1 MLYVLA
7 SGALYSYNRNDQSL
21 QTYDKTTVLSDC
33 DIAHI
38 AWCRRTPLVVVY
50 TNGNIDLLDQNS
62 NVTNMANYMNKSMT
76 EDKTVYSIDIAGSYA
91 YLSTG
96 FGIMKV
102 NVSGAEFSDTY
113 QLGFKVDYSYLDGSY
128 LYAASSTQGLY
139 RALLTSN
146 LSDKASWTRVG
157 DYVARPK
164 TMDAD
169 LLALVKTLNPGGPK
183 YNYFGFLKMHGGKL
197 YSCNGLF
204 GYQPGCI
211 QVWDAPTGHTSRMTC
226 PSKQES
232 LSGCAESG
240 FRPWQRHTRHG
251 WDTQWHI

>member
-1 MLYVLA
+1 LLLFSNLAHANLWKAYLSYYEPTEIEQASGNMLYVLA

-38 AWCRRTPLVVVY
+38 AWCQAARRLVVVY

-102 NVSGAEFSDTY
+102 NVSGPSSATPTNS
-113 QLGFKVDYSYLDGSY
+113 
-128 LYAASSTQGLY
+128 ASRSTTAILT
-139 RALLTSN
+139 ALTSMRPAARR
-146 LSDKASWTRVG
+146 ASTAPCSPATSLTRPAGHAWATMWPAPRPWTPTCWRWS
-157 DYVARPK
+157 RPS
-164 TMDAD
+164 TPAD
-169 LLALVKTLNPGGPK
+169 RNIT
-183 YNYFGFLKMHGGKL
+183 
-197 YSCNGLF
+197 
-204 GYQPGCI
+204 
-211 QVWDAPTGHTSRMTC
+211 T
-226 PSKQES
+226 
-232 LSGCAESG
+232 SG
-240 FRPWQRHTRHG
+240 F
-251 WDTQWHI
+251 